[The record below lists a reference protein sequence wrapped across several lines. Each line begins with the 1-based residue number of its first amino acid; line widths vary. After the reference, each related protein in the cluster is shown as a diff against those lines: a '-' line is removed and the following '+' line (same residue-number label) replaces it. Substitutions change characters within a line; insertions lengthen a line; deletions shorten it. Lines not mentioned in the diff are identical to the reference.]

1 MTPDIIHYLPVDL
14 SLKDGDTAVIVP
26 VLLTTI
32 VFIIFWF
39 TSKSEKI
46 RDRFHARS
54 QFDKASVRY
63 FIFSK
68 VFGFIVLGLIPLIL
82 CLALLPDHRISY
94 YGLSFRTDTLL
105 LTLLTTAALSV
116 IVFPMASFSARKP
129 KNLENYP
136 QIRSRNWTMKTVW
149 ATIIGWTIYLF
160 GYELLF
166 RGVLL
171 MPVAAALGAWP
182 AIAINVALYSATHV
196 PKGLEETIGAIPLGL
211 VLCVI
216 TLATGTIWTA
226 FLVHLVMAVTN
237 CLTAMKYHPDIIY
250 TKSQK

>member
-1 MTPDIIHYLPVDL
+1 MTPVLIHSLPVDL
-14 SLKDGDTAVIVP
+14 SLKNGDLAVILP
-26 VLLTTI
+26 VLLTTFG
-32 VFIIFWF
+32 FIIFWF

-46 RDRFHARS
+46 KDRFHARS
-54 QFDKASVRY
+54 EFDRASVRY
-63 FIFSK
+63 FLFSK
-68 VFGFIVLGLIPLIL
+68 IFGFIVLGLIPLII
-82 CLALLPDHRISY
+82 CMALLQGHKISY
-94 YGLSFRTDTLL
+94 YGLSLRTDTLL
-105 LTLLTTAALSV
+105 LTILTTAALAV
-116 IVFPMASFSARKP
+116 VVFPMASFSARKP

-171 MPVAAALGAWP
+171 MPVADALGAWP

-211 VLCVI
+211 VLCII

-226 FLVHLVMAVTN
+226 FLVHLIMAVTN
-237 CLTAMKYHPDIIY
+237 CLTAMKYHPEIVF
-250 TKSQK
+250 KKA

>member
-1 MTPDIIHYLPVDL
+1 MTSDLILSLPVDL
-14 SLKDGDTAVIVP
+14 SLKEGDMAVLLP
-26 VLLTTI
+26 VLLTTFCFI
-32 VFIIFWF
+32 VFWF

-46 RDRFHARS
+46 KKRFHTKDL
-54 QFDKASVRY
+54 FDRASVRY
-63 FIFSK
+63 FLFNKI
-68 VFGFIVLGLIPLIL
+68 FGFIVLGLIPLII
-82 CLALLPDHRISY
+82 CLAVLPGHKISY

-105 LTLLTTAALSV
+105 LTLLTTAALAAV
-116 IVFPMASFSARKP
+116 VFPMASFSARKP

-149 ATIIGWTIYLF
+149 ATIIGWAIYLF

-171 MPVAAALGAWP
+171 MPVADALGVWP
-182 AIAINVALYSATHV
+182 AISINVAFYSATHV

-211 VLCVI
+211 ILCII

-226 FLVHLVMAVTN
+226 FLVHLIMAVTN
-237 CLTAMKYHPDIIY
+237 CLTAMKHHPEIVF